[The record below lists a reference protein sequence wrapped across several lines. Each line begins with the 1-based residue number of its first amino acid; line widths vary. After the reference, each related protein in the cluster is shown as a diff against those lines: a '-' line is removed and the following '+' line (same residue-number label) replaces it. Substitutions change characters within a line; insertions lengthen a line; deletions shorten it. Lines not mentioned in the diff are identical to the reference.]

1 MSDETRQIIYVID
14 DDDVVRDSLKV
25 LLEVRQYHVRDF
37 ESGDQFLA
45 ENPDLSDCCVIVD
58 VHMPGMTGL
67 DLLGVLRQRGETMPA
82 ILITGR
88 RDSHIEAQAAALGQV
103 ILLDKPLPHSRL
115 FSTIEQ
121 MLARI

>member
-1 MSDETRQIIYVID
+1 MNDKPNIYVID

-25 LLEVRQYHVRDF
+25 LLELRDYRVLDF
-37 ESGDQFLA
+37 DSGDQFLA
-45 ENPDLSDCCVIVD
+45 ENPDLSNCCVIVD

-67 DLLGVLRQRGETMPA
+67 ALLALLRDRGATMPA

-88 RDSHIEAQAAALGQV
+88 RDSLIDSQASALGKV
-103 ILLDKPLPHSRL
+103 VLMDKPLAHSRL

-121 MLARI
+121 LLNSI